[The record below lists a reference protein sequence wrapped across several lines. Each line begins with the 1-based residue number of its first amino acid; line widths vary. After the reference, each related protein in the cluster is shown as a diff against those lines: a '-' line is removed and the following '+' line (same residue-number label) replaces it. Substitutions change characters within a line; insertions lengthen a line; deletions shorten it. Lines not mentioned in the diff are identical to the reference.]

1 MADAILRALVSEH
14 GALGLLLA
22 VSFFVIRWLLSERT
36 RLHKERD
43 DARRELRENYLDQLR
58 QAHASNVA
66 LAAQVES
73 MRGLRDRIT
82 TSRKVVLHAS
92 EG

>member
-1 MADAILRALVSEH
+1 MADAILQALVSEH

-22 VSFFVIRWLLSERT
+22 ISFLVIRWLLSERT

-43 DARRELRENYLDQLR
+43 EARRELREHYLDQLR
-58 QAHASNVA
+58 KAHESNVA
-66 LAAQVES
+66 LAEQVES

-82 TSRKVVLHAS
+82 SRKVVLHAS
-92 EG
+92 ER

>member
-1 MADAILRALVSEH
+1 MADAILQALVSEH

-22 VSFFVIRWLLSERT
+22 ISFFVIRWLLSERT

-92 EG
+92 ER

>member
-1 MADAILRALVSEH
+1 MIDAILQALVSEH

-22 VSFFVIRWLLSERT
+22 ISFLVIRWLLSERA

-43 DARRELRENYLDQLR
+43 EARRELRENYLDQLR
-58 QAHASNVA
+58 QAHTRDAA

-73 MRGLRDRIT
+73 MRGLWDRIT
-82 TSRKVVLHAS
+82 TSRKVVLHES
-92 EG
+92 ER